1 MRKFMDQYEAYA
13 CEVNIANA
21 QHPGSAQIQ
30 RAPLSA
36 CIDPLSVD
44 RIAYWEIEKVSHD
57 LTDEDWKLFFLG
69 AKDCDP
75 VDMSKLDAAMAKL
88 KIDTTMQSAESRV
101 SKLVSDFEA
110 VLVRLSME
118 GFAEAEPKLTVDYLV
133 ASVQPPAVRAS
144 VKELMKLNENRSLKK
159 DARDFKHWLA
169 DYMRRYGEFEPLIAA
184 AVPATAK
191 PHKLPA
197 ATKIPKAGKAPKV
210 VAVVNVDKIP
220 KSNFTQE
227 KCACFKCLSTENNVF
242 KCPKVADG
250 EAKLLM
256 ERARSIWKETKSVT
270 VVETV
275 DVAEVSLDNAVM
287 CAARVVCV
295 AGQAVSLDAS
305 FDSGADQSVVP
316 PATLTKLK
324 KQGRNVLVTKLKTP
338 MKVQGFV
345 GPAHTVTEEATMDL
359 RFETDAGPLMLTNVK
374 CWVST
379 GNLPANVGDILL
391 SRAIM
396 YKLGFDPRAMLRE
409 AASFTDAIDMADA
422 VSHSG
427 VVQAVL
433 AVSHELVD
441 DLAEEEEE
449 LLPLEMDSCFPDMV
463 VEAVTAGCG
472 SEFAANLAALLD
484 KYVDVFRLSLGR
496 DPPVKMPPLKV
507 HLANGARPIRCKAR
521 RYSLPQREFMQ
532 QHVKELEA
540 AGFVYRNPA
549 SRWASAP
556 LIVRKPHTKDEFR
569 MTVDLRPINSQTE
582 QIAWPMPMLEVV
594 VDHLSGAV
602 CFFLLDFFKGY
613 WQFALDPSCQEMFSF
628 LTDTGVYSSTRVMQG
643 GSDSVSYC
651 QSTVQEM
658 FSEQLYKGLL
668 AWLDDLLGYHRTREG
683 LLGVLADVLAV
694 CADKGL
700 KLHPKKCSF
709 YVTEARWCG
718 RIISGTGVKHDPARV
733 EALQQLPSPVTGAD
747 LQQYVCAINWMR
759 MSIPGYN
766 VLVQPLTEMLERVF
780 AAGGGKR
787 TKQAAAAVLLEDV
800 GWSGVHDDCLA
811 KTKAVL
817 GNVVELC
824 HPDPQQRLCVFAD
837 ASEGHWGSVITQV
850 PPDQLHRPIDAQNH
864 QPLMFLSGTFTG
876 AAGRW
881 AIVEKEAYA
890 IVETLVR
897 ADYLLHPAAGFN
909 LYTDHRNLKF
919 IFSPTSVVASVP
931 KYTAQKLERLALL
944 LMGYSYVIH
953 DIPGE
958 VNVWADLLSRWG
970 STLPSICAIS
980 QQSLLISPLR
990 DEKFVWPTFVSIA
1003 EAQVVAPDDVLSR
1016 MTKSLDAVHL
1026 VVLAS
1031 GQMWPLRLVDGVIWV
1046 PAAAAAELQLR
1057 LCVCAHASLAGH
1069 RTAKATLASLE
1080 SFCQWTGMKGD
1091 VDFLCVGAYIVLVHL
1106 AVRRVR
1112 LARPST
1118 RPHLMD

>member
-1 MRKFMDQYEAYA
+1 
-13 CEVNIANA
+13 
-21 QHPGSAQIQ
+21 
-30 RAPLSA
+30 
-36 CIDPLSVD
+36 
-44 RIAYWEIEKVSHD
+44 
-57 LTDEDWKLFFLG
+57 
-69 AKDCDP
+69 
-75 VDMSKLDAAMAKL
+75 
-88 KIDTTMQSAESRV
+88 
-101 SKLVSDFEA
+101 
-110 VLVRLSME
+110 
-118 GFAEAEPKLTVDYLV
+118 
-133 ASVQPPAVRAS
+133 
-144 VKELMKLNENRSLKK
+144 
-159 DARDFKHWLA
+159 
-169 DYMRRYGEFEPLIAA
+169 
-184 AVPATAK
+184 
-191 PHKLPA
+191 
-197 ATKIPKAGKAPKV
+197 
-210 VAVVNVDKIP
+210 
-220 KSNFTQE
+220 
-227 KCACFKCLSTENNVF
+227 
-242 KCPKVADG
+242 
-250 EAKLLM
+250 
-256 ERARSIWKETKSVT
+256 
-270 VVETV
+270 
-275 DVAEVSLDNAVM
+275 
-287 CAARVVCV
+287 
-295 AGQAVSLDAS
+295 DAS

-316 PATLTKLK
+316 PSTLAKLK
-324 KQGRNVLVTKLKTP
+324 KQGRDIVVTKLKAP
-338 MKVQGFV
+338 IKVKGFV
-345 GPAHTVTEEATMDL
+345 GPTHVVTEEATMDL
-359 RFETDAGPLMLTNVK
+359 RFETDAGPLMLKNVK

-379 GNLPANVGDILL
+379 GDLPANVGDILL

-409 AASFTDAIDMADA
+409 AASVTDAIDMADA

-441 DLAEEEEE
+441 DLAEEEED
-449 LLPLEMDSCFPDMV
+449 LVPLEMNACFPDMAAVDAASETAKVKVVLDAKV
-463 VEAVTAGCG
+463 VEAVAAGCG
-472 SEFAANLAALLD
+472 SEFAAKLAALLD

-496 DPPVKMPPLKV
+496 DPPVKMPPLK
-507 HLANGARPIRCKAR
+507 RD
-521 RYSLPQREFMQ
+521 FMQ

-594 VDHLSGAV
+594 VDHLSGAT

-658 FSEQLYKGLL
+658 FSAQLYKGLL

-683 LLGVLADVLAV
+683 LWGVLEDVLAV

-709 YVTEARWCG
+709 YVTEAKWCG

-733 EALQQLPSPVTGAD
+733 EALQQLPPPVTGAD

-766 VLVQPLTEMLERVF
+766 VLVQPLTELLERVF
-780 AAGGGKR
+780 AASGGKR
-787 TKQAAAAVLLEDV
+787 TKQAAASVLLADV
-800 GWSGVHDDCLA
+800 GWSDVHVECLA

-824 HPDPQQRLCVFAD
+824 HPDPLQRICVFAD

-850 PPDQLHRPIDAQNH
+850 PPDQLQRPFDAQNH

-919 IFSPTSVVASVP
+919 IFSPTAVVASVP
-931 KYTAQKLERLALL
+931 KYTAQKLERWALL

-970 STLPSICAIS
+970 STLPSI
-980 QQSLLISPLR
+980 
-990 DEKFVWPTFVSIA
+990 
-1003 EAQVVAPDDVLSR
+1003 
-1016 MTKSLDAVHL
+1016 
-1026 VVLAS
+1026 
-1031 GQMWPLRLVDGVIWV
+1031 
-1046 PAAAAAELQLR
+1046 
-1057 LCVCAHASLAGH
+1057 
-1069 RTAKATLASLE
+1069 
-1080 SFCQWTGMKGD
+1080 
-1091 VDFLCVGAYIVLVHL
+1091 
-1106 AVRRVR
+1106 
-1112 LARPST
+1112 
-1118 RPHLMD
+1118 

>member
-1 MRKFMDQYEAYA
+1 MNNRLMAEIEEQRRRKEVLVEQLHVQKKQTETHEQGLHQADAASVKHGEQLEEMRRWTSTRWLAFSATPVPAVAGSTTAPVAPSFNGSTKVQMRKFMDQYEAYA

-44 RIAYWEIEKVSHD
+44 RIAYWEIGKVSHD

-270 VVETV
+270 VVET
-275 DVAEVSLDNAVM
+275 
-287 CAARVVCV
+287 
-295 AGQAVSLDAS
+295 AVSLDAS

-338 MKVQGFV
+338 IKVQGIV
-345 GPAHTVTEEATMDL
+345 GPAHTVTEEFTMDL

-427 VVQAVL
+427 VIQ

-441 DLAEEEEE
+441 DLDEEEEE
-449 LLPLEMDSCFPDMV
+449 LLPLEMDLCFPNMV
-463 VEAVTAGCG
+463 AV
-472 SEFAANLAALLD
+472 D
-484 KYVDVFRLSLGR
+484 
-496 DPPVKMPPLKV
+496 
-507 HLANGARPIRCKAR
+507 
-521 RYSLPQREFMQ
+521 
-532 QHVKELEA
+532 
-540 AGFVYRNPA
+540 
-549 SRWASAP
+549 
-556 LIVRKPHTKDEFR
+556 
-569 MTVDLRPINSQTE
+569 
-582 QIAWPMPMLEVV
+582 
-594 VDHLSGAV
+594 
-602 CFFLLDFFKGY
+602 
-613 WQFALDPSCQEMFSF
+613 
-628 LTDTGVYSSTRVMQG
+628 
-643 GSDSVSYC
+643 
-651 QSTVQEM
+651 
-658 FSEQLYKGLL
+658 
-668 AWLDDLLGYHRTREG
+668 
-683 LLGVLADVLAV
+683 
-694 CADKGL
+694 
-700 KLHPKKCSF
+700 
-709 YVTEARWCG
+709 
-718 RIISGTGVKHDPARV
+718 
-733 EALQQLPSPVTGAD
+733 
-747 LQQYVCAINWMR
+747 
-759 MSIPGYN
+759 
-766 VLVQPLTEMLERVF
+766 
-780 AAGGGKR
+780 
-787 TKQAAAAVLLEDV
+787 
-800 GWSGVHDDCLA
+800 
-811 KTKAVL
+811 
-817 GNVVELC
+817 
-824 HPDPQQRLCVFAD
+824 
-837 ASEGHWGSVITQV
+837 
-850 PPDQLHRPIDAQNH
+850 
-864 QPLMFLSGTFTG
+864 
-876 AAGRW
+876 
-881 AIVEKEAYA
+881 
-890 IVETLVR
+890 
-897 ADYLLHPAAGFN
+897 
-909 LYTDHRNLKF
+909 
-919 IFSPTSVVASVP
+919 
-931 KYTAQKLERLALL
+931 
-944 LMGYSYVIH
+944 
-953 DIPGE
+953 
-958 VNVWADLLSRWG
+958 
-970 STLPSICAIS
+970 
-980 QQSLLISPLR
+980 
-990 DEKFVWPTFVSIA
+990 
-1003 EAQVVAPDDVLSR
+1003 
-1016 MTKSLDAVHL
+1016 
-1026 VVLAS
+1026 
-1031 GQMWPLRLVDGVIWV
+1031 
-1046 PAAAAAELQLR
+1046 AAAE
-1057 LCVCAHASLAGH
+1057 
-1069 RTAKATLASLE
+1069 TAKV
-1080 SFCQWTGMKGD
+1080 K
-1091 VDFLCVGAYIVLVHL
+1091 VVLD
-1106 AVRRVR
+1106 AK
-1112 LARPST
+1112 
-1118 RPHLMD
+1118 

>member
-1 MRKFMDQYEAYA
+1 MRRRTSARWHAFSATPVPAVAAPTTAPAVAGVQVVYGYQEVSKSPSFNGSTKVQMRKFMDQYEAYA
-13 CEVNIANA
+13 REVNIANA
-21 QHPGSAQIQ
+21 QRPGGAQIQ

-36 CIDPLSVD
+36 CIDPLSVE
-44 RIAYWEIEKVSHD
+44 RIAYWEIGKASHE
-57 LTDEDWKLFFLG
+57 LTEEDWKVFFLG

-88 KIDTTMQSAESRV
+88 KMDTTVQSAESRV

-133 ASVQPPAVRAS
+133 AAVQPPAVRAR

-159 DARDFKHWLA
+159 DARDFKRWLA
-169 DYMRRYGEFEPLIAA
+169 DYMRRYGEFEPLMAA

-191 PHKLPA
+191 PDKLPA
-197 ATKIPKAGKAPKV
+197 ATKTPKAGKAPKV

-227 KCACFKCLSTENNVF
+227 KRACFKCLSTEHNVF

-316 PATLTKLK
+316 PATLSKLK

-338 MKVQGFV
+338 IKVKGFV

-463 VEAVTAGCG
+463 SVDAAAETAKVKVVLDAKVVEAVTAGCG

-507 HLANGARPIRCKAR
+507 HLANG
-521 RYSLPQREFMQ
+521 
-532 QHVKELEA
+532 
-540 AGFVYRNPA
+540 
-549 SRWASAP
+549 
-556 LIVRKPHTKDEFR
+556 
-569 MTVDLRPINSQTE
+569 
-582 QIAWPMPMLEVV
+582 
-594 VDHLSGAV
+594 
-602 CFFLLDFFKGY
+602 
-613 WQFALDPSCQEMFSF
+613 
-628 LTDTGVYSSTRVMQG
+628 
-643 GSDSVSYC
+643 
-651 QSTVQEM
+651 
-658 FSEQLYKGLL
+658 
-668 AWLDDLLGYHRTREG
+668 
-683 LLGVLADVLAV
+683 
-694 CADKGL
+694 
-700 KLHPKKCSF
+700 
-709 YVTEARWCG
+709 
-718 RIISGTGVKHDPARV
+718 
-733 EALQQLPSPVTGAD
+733 
-747 LQQYVCAINWMR
+747 
-759 MSIPGYN
+759 
-766 VLVQPLTEMLERVF
+766 
-780 AAGGGKR
+780 
-787 TKQAAAAVLLEDV
+787 
-800 GWSGVHDDCLA
+800 
-811 KTKAVL
+811 
-817 GNVVELC
+817 
-824 HPDPQQRLCVFAD
+824 
-837 ASEGHWGSVITQV
+837 
-850 PPDQLHRPIDAQNH
+850 
-864 QPLMFLSGTFTG
+864 
-876 AAGRW
+876 
-881 AIVEKEAYA
+881 
-890 IVETLVR
+890 
-897 ADYLLHPAAGFN
+897 
-909 LYTDHRNLKF
+909 
-919 IFSPTSVVASVP
+919 
-931 KYTAQKLERLALL
+931 
-944 LMGYSYVIH
+944 
-953 DIPGE
+953 
-958 VNVWADLLSRWG
+958 
-970 STLPSICAIS
+970 
-980 QQSLLISPLR
+980 
-990 DEKFVWPTFVSIA
+990 
-1003 EAQVVAPDDVLSR
+1003 
-1016 MTKSLDAVHL
+1016 
-1026 VVLAS
+1026 
-1031 GQMWPLRLVDGVIWV
+1031 
-1046 PAAAAAELQLR
+1046 
-1057 LCVCAHASLAGH
+1057 
-1069 RTAKATLASLE
+1069 
-1080 SFCQWTGMKGD
+1080 
-1091 VDFLCVGAYIVLVHL
+1091 
-1106 AVRRVR
+1106 
-1112 LARPST
+1112 
-1118 RPHLMD
+1118 